1 MEHLS
6 DKKALRAVLT
16 ARRNALTPAE
26 REGISRTVTERLLAL
41 PAYRKTDVVC
51 GYMSA
56 RGELDLLP
64 LWQAVAAAGKTFALP
79 VTVTGAAE
87 GRMIFRATP
96 DFCPERLASARF
108 GISEPPDHPD
118 FPVLSPEDLHGAI
131 MIVPGLGFDR
141 DGYRVGY
148 GGGYYDR
155 YLAGLRDSGISI
167 FTVGLCPA
175 ACRVDK
181 LPREVHD
188 LAVDVVIDEI

>member
-1 MEHLS
+1 MEHPT
-6 DKKALRAVLT
+6 DKSALRAALS
-16 ARRNALTPAE
+16 ARRDALTPAE
-26 REGISRTVTERLLAL
+26 RACISRIVTDRLLAL
-41 PAYRKTDVVC
+41 PAYRKADVVC

-64 LWQAVAAAGKTFALP
+64 LWQAVSAAGKTFALP

-87 GRMIFRATP
+87 GRMVFRSTP

-131 MIVPGLGFDR
+131 MVVPGLGFDR

-155 YLAGLRDSGISI
+155 YLAGLRDRGIPI

-181 LPREVHD
+181 LPREAHD

>member
-6 DKKALRAVLT
+6 DKKALRAALS
-16 ARRNALTPAE
+16 ARRSALSPAE
-26 REGISRTVTERLLAL
+26 RERISRTVTERLLAL
-41 PAYRKTDVVC
+41 PAYREATVIC

-87 GRMIFRATP
+87 GRMVFRATP

-131 MIVPGLGFDR
+131 MVVPGLGFDR

-155 YLAGLRDSGISI
+155 YLAGLRDSGIPI

-175 ACRVDK
+175 ACRVAK

>member
-6 DKKALRAVLT
+6 DKKALRAALA
-16 ARRNALTPAE
+16 ARRDALTPAE
-26 REGISRTVTERLLAL
+26 RERISRIVTDRLLTL
-41 PAYRKTDVVC
+41 PAYREAAVIC

-108 GISEPPDHPD
+108 GISEPPDDPD

-155 YLAGLRDSGISI
+155 YLADLRKRGVSI

-181 LPREVHD
+181 LPREAHD
-188 LAVDVVIDEI
+188 YAVDLVIDEI

>member
-6 DKKALRAVLT
+6 DKQALRAALS
-16 ARRNALTPAE
+16 ARRSTLTPDE
-26 REGISRTVTERLLAL
+26 RACIGRIVTDRLLAL
-41 PAYRKTDVVC
+41 PAYREAAVVC

-64 LWQAVAAAGKTFALP
+64 LWQAVSAAGKTFALP
-79 VTVTGAAE
+79 VTVTSAAE

-96 DFCPERLASARF
+96 NFCPERLVSARF

-118 FPVLSPEDLHGAI
+118 FPILSPSDLHGAI

-155 YLAGLRDSGISI
+155 YLAGLRDSGIPI

-175 ACRVDK
+175 TCRVDK